1 MGAQSDFS
9 ISILASGI
17 GTLALM
23 LAAAAL
29 GWWLRKL
36 QTRGMRHSA
45 MESGES
51 VAQEGYLLGS
61 ALGLLG
67 LLLAFSFGMVLSRYE
82 ARRELVVKEANAI
95 GTAYLQA
102 QLLDDP
108 FRTRLSNLLVDYT
121 QNRIQLAEAAG
132 DTSAY
137 AARNDRMLTDIW
149 ANVSAARESAVA
161 HGTTTAL
168 LMAFNEMIDLEAE
181 RKTAWGL
188 RLPREVALLLLLYLA
203 ITGVLVGHQ
212 VDGPRGRRAAFV
224 LSISIALSIAVMADL
239 NRPQSGNARESQAP
253 MEMLLKSLREQPPAV
268 FDRFNSQVARPG
280 R

>member
-1 MGAQSDFS
+1 MGAQSDF
-9 ISILASGI
+9 SILASGI

-23 LAAAAL
+23 LVAAAL

-36 QTRGMRHSA
+36 QTRGKRHSA
-45 MESGES
+45 TESGES

-95 GTAYLQA
+95 GTAYLRA

-149 ANVSAARESAVA
+149 ANVSAARESALA

-168 LMAFNEMIDLEAE
+168 LVAFNEMIDLEAE

-253 MEMLLKSLREQPPAV
+253 MEMLLKSLRDQPPAV
-268 FDRFNSQVARPG
+268 FDRIDSPVARPA

>member
-1 MGAQSDFS
+1 GHHRSGEAGLGAQSDF
-9 ISILASGI
+9 SILASGI

-23 LAAAAL
+23 LVAAAL

-36 QTRGMRHSA
+36 QTRGKRHSA
-45 MESGES
+45 TESGES

-95 GTAYLQA
+95 GTAYLRA

-137 AARNDRMLTDIW
+137 
-149 ANVSAARESAVA
+149 
-161 HGTTTAL
+161 
-168 LMAFNEMIDLEAE
+168 
-181 RKTAWGL
+181 
-188 RLPREVALLLLLYLA
+188 
-203 ITGVLVGHQ
+203 
-212 VDGPRGRRAAFV
+212 
-224 LSISIALSIAVMADL
+224 
-239 NRPQSGNARESQAP
+239 
-253 MEMLLKSLREQPPAV
+253 
-268 FDRFNSQVARPG
+268 
-280 R
+280 